1 MSKSGLFAHFR
12 SKEQLQ
18 LQTMERAR
26 ERFVDIVVRPALAG
40 PRGEK
45 RVRAVFDGWLTWSR
59 QALDGGCI
67 FVAAAVELD
76 DRPGPLR
83 DALVANERDWLELLA
98 TVAGIAVA
106 EGEFRPDLDL
116 QQFAFEVHA
125 VMLGHHHASRLL
137 RDRDAEVRTLRAFES
152 LVEAARH
159 DLGHLIGAHPLLR
172 HPPQR
177 GRLGPVAA
185 QADLQ
190 EPVAA
195 HRTRLDEPAHG
206 RAVTVEQTEV
216 AFPGV
221 GVRIEVNHA
230 HPAQPD
236 VPGDSAGVGQGDRV
250 VAAQHHG
257 DRARGGDGVH
267 GRLQRGDRPLE
278 VARRHLHVAGV
289 EHPKVA

>member
-1 MSKSGLFAHFR
+1 MRKGEATRATILDEAVQIASRTGFDGLSIGGLAEAVEMSKSGLFAHFR

-98 TVAGIAVA
+98 TVAGAAVA

-159 DLGHLIGAHPLLR
+159 
-172 HPPQR
+172 
-177 GRLGPVAA
+177 
-185 QADLQ
+185 
-190 EPVAA
+190 EP
-195 HRTRLDEPAHG
+195 
-206 RAVTVEQTEV
+206 
-216 AFPGV
+216 
-221 GVRIEVNHA
+221 
-230 HPAQPD
+230 
-236 VPGDSAGVGQGDRV
+236 DS
-250 VAAQHHG
+250 
-257 DRARGGDGVH
+257 
-267 GRLQRGDRPLE
+267 P
-278 VARRHLHVAGV
+278 
-289 EHPKVA
+289 